1 MFEIVRTTADDTPVL
16 QNLMQLYLYDLSQF
30 SHREVDGRGLF
41 NHEHLDRYTHDA
53 NRAAFL
59 VRLSGRP
66 AGFALVD
73 EHSVLNGEGAGV
85 RTIADLF
92 VLRTHRRRGLG
103 THLALEVF
111 RRFPGRW
118 EVRQET
124 GNEPA
129 QAFLRKVIDRYTAG
143 RYVELVLDDHRW
155 RGPIQTFDNSL
166 MLG

>member
-1 MFEIVRTTADDTPVL
+1 MFEIIRATADEAPVL
-16 QNLMQLYLYDLSQF
+16 QNLMQLYLYDMSQF
-30 SHREVDGRGLF
+30 SHREVDSRGLF
-41 NHEHLDRYTHDA
+41 NHEHLDRYWQDES
-53 NRAAFL
+53 RAAFL
-59 VRLSGRP
+59 ARLGGRP

-73 EHSVLNGEGAGV
+73 EHSVLKGPGAGV

-92 VLRTHRRRGLG
+92 VLRNHRRRGRG
-103 THLALEVF
+103 THLAIEVF

-118 EVRQET
+118 EVRQDA

-129 QAFLRKVIDRYTAG
+129 QAFWRKVIDRYTAG
-143 RYVELVLDDHRW
+143 RFVELVLDDHRW